1 MSANFRENKKIFWK
15 EVDYVRKTVEQM
27 GTSLKGVN
35 GEGEQAERRWREYF
49 EGYLNVFDRV
59 TDGGV

>member
-35 GEGEQAERRWREYF
+35 GEGEQTERRWREYF